1 MFVGR
6 KRELKKL
13 EEMYQSGQF
22 ECAVF
27 YGRRRVGKTT
37 LIDHFCQGKKTIY
50 FTATEGTAKDNL
62 AAMSRAILSVT
73 SPGLPLPAFE
83 SFADLLNYLDS
94 ACEKERM
101 ILVIDEYPYLAESY
115 PAISSMLQAHIDH
128 IWKNS
133 PLFLILCGSSMSFME
148 HQVLGYKSPLYG
160 RRTAQFKIH
169 PFTYFES
176 REMLGGFDRED
187 QAVLYGVTGGFP
199 EYLSRIDA
207 KKKLEDNLIDLFF
220 EESGRL
226 FEEPVNLLKQE
237 LREPA
242 SYHSV
247 ISAIA
252 GGASRLNEIATKT
265 GLETSG
271 CSSLLSS
278 LIELGIVRKE
288 IPVTEVRSK
297 KTLYRLEDSMFTF
310 WYRFVRPNISG
321 ISRGIGAVI
330 FENQVQAQLNHFMG
344 NVFEAICKQYLYLP
358 EIYEKAPF
366 AYGEVGRWWGN
377 NPREKRQEEIDLMA
391 FHEDQAL
398 FCECKWQNEPVKMNV
413 VTTLKRRGELFHFSQ
428 KHFIVFS
435 KSGFA
440 ENVEKEC
447 RDEGI
452 ELIDF
457 QKMTASQG
465 VSELPGFQK

>member
-1 MFVGR
+1 MFIGR

-13 EEMYQSGQF
+13 NDMYHHDQF

-37 LIDHFCQGKKTIY
+37 LIDHFCKDKKTIY

-73 SPGLPLPAFE
+73 SPGVPLPAFS

-94 ACEKERM
+94 LCEKERM

-128 IWKNS
+128 VWKRS
-133 PLFLILCGSSMSFME
+133 TLFLILCGSSMSFME

-169 PFTYFES
+169 PFTFFES
-176 REMLGGFDRED
+176 SEMLTGFNHQDR
-187 QAVLYGVTGGFP
+187 ALLYGVTGGIP
-199 EYLSRIDA
+199 EYLSRIDG
-207 KKKLEDNLIDLFF
+207 KKSLEENLIDLFF

-271 CSSLLSS
+271 CSSLLAS
-278 LIELGIVRKE
+278 LMELGIVRKE

-321 ISRGIGAVI
+321 ISRGIGAAI
-330 FENQVQAQLNHFMG
+330 FESQIRSQLNHFMG
-344 NVFEAICKQYLYLP
+344 NVFEEICKQYLYLP
-358 EIYEKAPF
+358 QIYAKAPF
-366 AYGEVGRWWGN
+366 CYGELGRWWGN

-398 FCECKWQNEPVKMNV
+398 FCECKWQNEPVKMDV
-413 VTTLKRRGELFHFSQ
+413 VSALKRRGEIFSFSQ
-428 KHFIVFS
+428 KHFIIFS

-440 ENVEKEC
+440 ENVLSQC
-447 RDEGI
+447 PGEGI
-452 ELIDF
+452 VLIDF
-457 QKMTASQG
+457 LQMAEYQ
-465 VSELPGFQK
+465 